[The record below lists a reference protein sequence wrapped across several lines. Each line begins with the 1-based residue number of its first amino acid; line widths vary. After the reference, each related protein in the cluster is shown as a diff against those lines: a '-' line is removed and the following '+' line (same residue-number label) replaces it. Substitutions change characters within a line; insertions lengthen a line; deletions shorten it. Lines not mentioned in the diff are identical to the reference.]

1 MHKLEELMKEV
12 NGASFIG
19 IDTITQ
25 VKLKGGKSNVL
36 QGHVTKLVTGSN
48 VMVFTNKNGSAYD
61 AMVKRR
67 LEAEGKDPNSFN
79 LSPRAWGVRRQGEPF
94 VDHKGK
100 TYLEVIFLKAG
111 DVSYYVDDK
120 PVDRKF
126 LANHGLDLD
135 KEEGDQGGLNNKV
148 IIRTYL
154 LESVKKI
161 TINNQKFAL

>member
-19 IDTITQ
+19 IDTETV
-25 VKLKGGKSNVL
+25 VKLKGGQSNPL

-48 VMVFTNKNGSAYD
+48 VMVFTNAKTNGYD
-61 AMVKRR
+61 AMVRRR
-67 LEAEGKDPNSFN
+67 LEAEGRNPNSFN

-94 VDHKGK
+94 VDHKGQ

-111 DVSYYVDDK
+111 EVQYYVDGK
-120 PVDRKF
+120 PVDANF
-126 LANHGLDLD
+126 LSNHGLELD
-135 KEEGDQGGLNNKV
+135 KEEGKQGGLNNKV
-148 IIRTYL
+148 IIRTYHVD
-154 LESVKKI
+154 SIKKI